1 MKRNIWV
8 LLIVALS
15 IGKAFTQDAHW
26 SMIQWNPIY
35 LNPANTGFADKAN
48 RLTGIYRDQWRSI
61 PVPFSTT
68 HASYD
73 RRVIF
78 NEEKGIRFGLGG
90 SFLYD
95 KSGDGALSQFIP
107 QISGAFGKYFH
118 QNKQVVSLGVQA
130 GVNIK
135 TLDFSQLT
143 FDNQYNGSTYDPNLP
158 TGEILSGENALIP
171 VFGFGL
177 NFNTQLKKSGGL
189 DLGGSYYNPH
199 SPNYNFLTNSEEE
212 LPGRLMAYT
221 KADIKLGAAKKW
233 ELNPG
238 IFFQLQGKNQE
249 LLMQSLV
256 SYNFATK
263 NAPKLSIG
271 PGYRLDDAVVAY
283 AALKIKDLRIG
294 FAFDGN
300 VSDLKQATSGRGAYE
315 VTLNYEWE
323 KKKKEIEIKID
334 TTPEIVVE
342 EKPEPK
348 VEVKKDTVVE
358 VKPVVVKPEPPKE
371 DPMAKKER
379 ELQLLVE
386 KLQAALPL
394 KLYFDNDKPLQRST
408 NTTTTLSYG
417 QTYNDYLARKE
428 AYAKNYG
435 TDGTNFI
442 NNVVTVNYNKFNEA
456 MGYVKTLLENGK
468 SVNLNLKG
476 YASPLA
482 PVAYNEALSNRRIS
496 CVENE
501 IKSYMGGV
509 LNPYITAGKLKLA
522 NSPMGEGVAPTGVSD
537 KYNDPKNSIYNP
549 AAAGERRV
557 EVIAIDVR

>member
-1 MKRNIWV
+1 MKKIVWIIV
-8 LLIVALS
+8 LMVLV
-15 IGKAFTQDAHW
+15 GKISAQDAHW

-68 HASYD
+68 NVAYD

-95 KSGDGALSQFIP
+95 KSGDGALSQFVP
-107 QISGAFGKYFH
+107 QISAAFGKYFH

-143 FDNQYNGSTYDPNLP
+143 FDNQYNGSIYDPSLP
-158 TGEILSGENALIP
+158 NGEVVSGESAVIP

-177 NFNTQLKKSGGL
+177 NFNTKLKQSGGL
-189 DLGGSYYNPH
+189 DLGASYYNPH
-199 SPNYNFLTNSEEE
+199 TPNYNFLSNSEET
-212 LPGRLMAYT
+212 LPARLMAYT
-221 KADIKLGAAKKW
+221 KADIKIGAAKKW

-249 LLMQSLV
+249 LLMQTLV
-256 SYNFATK
+256 SYTFDTK
-263 NAPKLSIG
+263 NAPKLSVG
-271 PGYRLDDAVVAY
+271 PGYRLDDAVVGY

-300 VSDLKQATSGRGAYE
+300 VSDAKQATSGRGAYE

-323 KKKKEIEIKID
+323 RKKKEIEVKID
-334 TTPEIVVE
+334 TTPEIVEE
-342 EKPEPK
+342 EKPEPI
-348 VEVKKDTVVE
+348 VEVKKDTIV
-358 VKPVVVKPEPPKE
+358 PQVVVAETPKE
-371 DPMAKKER
+371 DPNVAKEK
-379 ELQLLVE
+379 ELQMLAD
-386 KLQAALPL
+386 KLKSALPL
-394 KLYFDNDKPLQRST
+394 KLYFDNDKPDEKS
-408 NTTTTLSYG
+408 NGTTTSLSYG
-417 QTYNDYLARKE
+417 DTYGEYINRKDKF
-428 AYAKNYG
+428 ATVYG
-435 TDGTNFI
+435 AEGANFLKD
-442 NNVVTVNYNKFNEA
+442 VVEQNFNKFNESL
-456 MGYVKTLLENGK
+456 GYVLTLLEGGK

-476 YASPLA
+476 FTSPLA
-482 PVAYNEALSNRRIS
+482 PNDYNQSLSNRRIV

-501 IKSYMGGV
+501 IKKFKGGA
-509 LNPYITAGKLKLA
+509 LNGYLTSGKLIISQ
-522 NSPMGEGVAPTGVSD
+522 SPMGEITSPKNVSD
-537 KYNDPKNSIYNP
+537 DVNDPKNSVFNP
-549 AAAGERRV
+549 AASAERRV
-557 EVIAIDVR
+557 EVIDISVN